1 MQNTETIKSGSHND
15 HARLSPSGSKTWTT
29 CTQAPFFVEANQDIL
44 MKVYVGRVSRL
55 APYLKS
61 IPQEELKTHEIEAM
75 EIAEAVA
82 AKRLKTEDFTPEQA
96 KAIKRTESS
105 KAAREGTRAH
115 DFAAA
120 ILAGEKTLEDIPE
133 DFRQPVGD
141 YVARCLAK
149 VPEGETPM
157 IEVESLLFYDPKGTG
172 TSDFAIVTDDLVIVR
187 DLKYGQGILVNAADN
202 TQTAIYA
209 LSLMEMFA
217 DLYSFH
223 PATRVILD
231 IDQPRHHEAA
241 DAKSWEITYA
251 DLQTFCRDI
260 HYSAIQIQERR
271 GLRFAPSEDA
281 CQWCDGKYAGCKAY
295 EEWSSEGCDLPIMG
309 FEDLVNLMPDL
320 TKEEEKKPSGEKFDL
335 MIGKMGLEPVSYEKR
350 VSWYRHMDR
359 IISFLKTN
367 EEALELQLLGG
378 AEIEGL
384 GLVMGREGNRDWRNA
399 EEAETFL
406 KGQGLK
412 MEERNTFKVISPSAA
427 EKILKDKLKS
437 VKRTAT
443 RFNELVTRSSAR
455 KVIALADDER
465 PAVVSN
471 IAAMPDI
478 DDNNEVGFE

>member
-1 MQNTETIKSGSHND
+1 MSNTPDTIKSGSHND

-44 MKVYVGRVSRL
+44 MKVYVGRVNRL

-61 IPQEELKTHEIEAM
+61 IPQEELKAHEIEAM

-82 AKRLKTEDFTPEQA
+82 DRRLRTEDFTPEQG

-120 ILAGEKTLEDIPE
+120 ILAGEKTVEGIPE
-133 DFRQPVGD
+133 AFRQPVGD
-141 YVARCLAK
+141 YVERCLAK
-149 VPEGETPM
+149 VPTGEKPM

-187 DLKYGQGILVNAADN
+187 DLKYGQGILVDAADN

-217 DLYSFH
+217 DIYSFH
-223 PATRVILD
+223 PATKVILD

-271 GLRFAPSEDA
+271 GLRFAPSKDA

-295 EEWSSEGCDLPIMG
+295 EDWSSEGSDLPDMN
-309 FEDLVNLMPDL
+309 FDELVKLMPDL
-320 TKEEEKKPSGEKFDL
+320 DRAESKKPADEKFEL
-335 MIGKMGLEPVSYEKR
+335 MLGKMGLEPVPHERR
-350 VSWYRHMDR
+350 VSWYRNMDR

-367 EEALELQLLGG
+367 EEALELELLGG

-384 GLVMGREGNRDWRNA
+384 GLVMGREGNRAWAN
-399 EEAETFL
+399 EEAADAYL
-406 KGQGLK
+406 KQKLK
-412 MEERNTFKVISPSAA
+412 MDERYTMKLKSPTQIEA
-427 EKILKDKLKS
+427 ILGDKLK
-437 VKRTAT
+437 AT
-443 RFNELVTRSSAR
+443 RTKNTFQALVTRSSPKR
-455 KVIALADDER
+455 VIALADDKR
-465 PAVVSN
+465 AAVTSS

-478 DDNNEVGFE
+478 DADDELGFE